1 MSAIITGERLNIT
14 PQEAVMLG
22 AADGLFFAKY
32 FFPHLVRQRSPAFH
46 RELWD
51 LFALN
56 RFSSAMIFR
65 GGAKTTIMRLIFAHR
80 ISYGLLH
87 TGLFLGKSE
96 GHASEHV
103 IWMEREIE
111 FNTLWNTTFGLSRG
125 NMWNQTE
132 CEIIHN
138 VDKYPIRLMAMGMFG
153 SVRGINIHGH
163 RPDTIGVD
171 DPLDEENSAT
181 PEQRQKGTELY
192 FGAVKESLVPESE
205 DPTARLMLTQTPFDE
220 DDLSYVCHKSS
231 QIASI
236 RVGILTSEDD
246 HSAESAWP
254 DRWSKKE
261 ILDDKHAAVERNQL
275 SLWLREKM
283 CLIVSRE
290 TADFR
295 PEWLRYYTVVPH
307 GAIYV
312 GAIDPAPILSDKA
325 RLTGAQTDLQAI
337 MVCAYWRGHKYV
349 VEYAT
354 ARDQDPEA
362 VARELHRLATKYPIR
377 GWGVEGVAYQRTLK
391 WYLEREMQAG
401 RLRHLR
407 IVEVPAPKG
416 KTERIVQAHSG
427 RASSGCLHVKQD
439 HVEFIE
445 AFTKFPN
452 IKFKDLLDVSAQC
465 DMVISPRQENYIE
478 GEFSVVDEKSI
489 PQLEQPGGCP

>member
-1 MSAIITGERLNIT
+1 MSSTEMIISPE
-14 PQEAVMLG
+14 EAVMLG
-22 AADGLFFAKY
+22 AADGLFFGRY
-32 FFPHLVRQRSPAFH
+32 FFPHLFRQQSPAFH
-46 RELWD
+46 RDLWN
-51 LFALN
+51 LFTLN

-65 GGAKTTIMRLIFAHR
+65 GGAKTTIMRLNFAHR
-80 ISYGLLH
+80 ISYGLLR

-96 GHASEHV
+96 GHAAEHV
-103 IWMEREIE
+103 IWLEREIE
-111 FNTLWNTTFGLSRG
+111 YNTLWAGTFGLTRG
-125 NMWNQTE
+125 NLWNQTE

-138 VDKYPIRLMAMGMFG
+138 VDKYPLRLQAMGMFG

-181 PEQRQKGTELY
+181 PEQRKKGTELF

-236 RVGILTSEDD
+236 RIGILTSEDD
-246 HSAESAWP
+246 DSAESAWP

-261 ILDDKHAAVERNQL
+261 ILADKLAAVERNQL

-295 PEWLRYYTVVPH
+295 PEWLQYYTIVPP

-416 KTERIVQAHSG
+416 KHERIVQAHSG
-427 RASSGCLHVKQD
+427 RASSRCLWVKKE

-452 IKFKDLLDVSAQC
+452 IRYKDLLDVSAQC
-465 DMVISPRQENYIE
+465 DMVISPRQEHAID
-478 GEFSVVDEKSI
+478 GEFSVIDEKGI
-489 PQLEQPGGCP
+489 PALTYERGAP

>member
-1 MSAIITGERLNIT
+1 
-14 PQEAVMLG
+14 
-22 AADGLFFAKY
+22 
-32 FFPHLVRQRSPAFH
+32 
-46 RELWD
+46 
-51 LFALN
+51 
-56 RFSSAMIFR
+56 
-65 GGAKTTIMRLIFAHR
+65 
-80 ISYGLLH
+80 
-87 TGLFLGKSE
+87 
-96 GHASEHV
+96 
-103 IWMEREIE
+103 
-111 FNTLWNTTFGLSRG
+111 
-125 NMWNQTE
+125 
-132 CEIIHN
+132 
-138 VDKYPIRLMAMGMFG
+138 MGMFG
-153 SVRGINIHGH
+153 SVRGINILSH

-181 PEQRQKGTELY
+181 PEQRQKGIELF

-220 DDLSYVCHKSS
+220 EDLSYVCYKSS
-231 QIASI
+231 QFAALRI
-236 RVGILTSEDD
+236 GILTDEDETR
-246 HSAESAWP
+246 AESAWP
-254 DRWSKKE
+254 DRWSKEE
-261 ILDDKHAAVERNQL
+261 ILLDKKAAIERNQL

-290 TADFR
+290 TSLFIAA
-295 PEWLRYYTVVPH
+295 WLRYYTIIPA

-337 MVCAYWRGHKYV
+337 MVCAYWRGHKFI

-377 GWGVEGVAYQRTLK
+377 AWGVEGVAYQRTLK

-416 KTERIVQAHSG
+416 KTERIIQAHTG
-427 RASSGCLHVKQD
+427 RASSGCLHVKKE

-445 AFTKFPN
+445 DFTKFPN
-452 IKFKDLLDVSAQC
+452 IKFKDRLDVSAQC
-465 DMVISPRQENYIE
+465 DMVINPRQELAIE
-478 GEFSVVDEKSI
+478 GEYTVIDERSI
-489 PQLEQPGGCP
+489 PALDYDRGAP